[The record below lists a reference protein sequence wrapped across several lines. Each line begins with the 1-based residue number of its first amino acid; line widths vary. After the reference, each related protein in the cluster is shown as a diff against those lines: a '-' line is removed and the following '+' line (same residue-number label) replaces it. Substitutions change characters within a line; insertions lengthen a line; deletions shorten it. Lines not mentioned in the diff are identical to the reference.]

1 VLRVGTSGWQYK
13 HWRGRFYAPKL
24 PSTRWLEHYAQR
36 FATVEVNN
44 TFYRLPKPDT
54 FAGWAARVPDD
65 FAFAIKASNYLT
77 HYRRLREPSEP
88 VARLMKHA
96 APLGARLAVVLLQL
110 PPDMKAEPARL
121 HETLAAFGGRVR
133 VAVEPRHDSWW
144 CDEVRSVLQEHGAA
158 LCLADRGSRVIT
170 PEWRT
175 TDWCY
180 VRMHAGRA
188 RPPSCYGRA
197 ALRSWTDRLHDLYG
211 ADVDGY
217 VYFNNDGYGCAVR
230 DAAVF
235 ARLAPDSGMTVT
247 RVPDPNE
254 TPVG

>member
-13 HWRGRFYAPKL
+13 HWRGRFYPRTV
-24 PSTRWLEHYAQR
+24 PSTRWLEHYAER
-36 FATVEVNN
+36 FETVEVNN

-54 FAGWAARVPDD
+54 FAGWAARVPGD

-77 HYRRLREPSEP
+77 HYKRLREPSEP
-88 VARLMKHA
+88 VARLLTHA

-110 PPDMKAEPARL
+110 PPDMKAEPGRL
-121 HETLAAFGGRVR
+121 DETLAAFGARVR
-133 VAVEPRHDSWW
+133 VAVEPRHASWW
-144 CDEVRSVLQEHGAA
+144 CDDVRSVLRTHRAA
-158 LCLADRGSRVIT
+158 LCLADRESRVIT

-175 TDWCY
+175 ADWCY
-180 VRMHAGRA
+180 VRMHSGRA
-188 RPPSCYGRA
+188 HPPSCYGQV
-197 ALRSWTDRLHDLYG
+197 ALRSWVDRLHGLYG

-217 VYFNNDGYGCAVR
+217 VYFNNDGHGCAVR

-235 ARLAPDSGMTVT
+235 ARLADRAGMHVT
-247 RVPDPNE
+247 RVPGTNE